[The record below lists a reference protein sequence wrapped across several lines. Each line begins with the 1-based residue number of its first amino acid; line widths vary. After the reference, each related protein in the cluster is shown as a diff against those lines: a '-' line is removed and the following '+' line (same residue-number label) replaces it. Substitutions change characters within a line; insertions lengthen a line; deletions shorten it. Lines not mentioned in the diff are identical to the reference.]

1 MALKGTAFVIMWHD
15 ITADADAEYNRWH
28 TQQHMPERLDHPGFL
43 RSRRG
48 INRGLDR
55 QVYFTCY
62 EGETP
67 ETFVSAEY
75 QRSLNNPTDW
85 TRAVAPAF
93 RNFLRMA
100 CTLLHTG
107 GRGVGGGLVTS
118 RFTLPAGLS
127 EAAAAARLQPVIAA
141 LEQHDLISAVHL
153 AAARPTVSGGNT
165 AETGLRP
172 PMHEAPFDLVL
183 FVETIGLPE
192 AVAAAPAIT
201 TAVAAAGFADQIVQ
215 PYAVAYTL
223 ERRDAQ

>member
-1 MALKGTAFVIMWHD
+1 MALKGSAFIIMWHD

-48 INRGLDR
+48 INRELDR
-55 QVYFTCY
+55 QIYFTCY

-67 ETFVSAEY
+67 ETFNSVEY
-75 QRSLNNPTDW
+75 QNSLNNPTDW
-85 TRAVAPAF
+85 TRQVAPAF

-100 CTLLHTG
+100 CTVLRSG
-107 GRGVGGGLVTS
+107 GRGVGGGLVTT
-118 RFTLPAGLS
+118 RFSLPAGLS
-127 EAAAAARLQPVIAA
+127 EADAMTRLLPIIDA

-153 AAARPTVSGGNT
+153 AAARPAVSGQAT
-165 AETGLRP
+165 SETSLRP

-192 AVAAAPAIT
+192 AQAAAPAIAAALT
-201 TAVAAAGFADQIVQ
+201 AAGFTDQIVQ

-223 ERRDAQ
+223 ERRDAL

>member
-1 MALKGTAFVIMWHD
+1 MSLKGTAFVIMWHD
-15 ITADADAEYNRWH
+15 IAAEADAEYNRWH

-67 ETFVSAEY
+67 DSFVTAEY

-85 TRAVAPAF
+85 TRVVAPHF

-100 CTLLHTG
+100 CTQLHSG

-118 RFTLPAGLS
+118 RFNLPAGLN
-127 EAAAAARLQPVIAA
+127 EADAAARLQPVIAA

-153 AAARPTVSGGNT
+153 AAARPAVSGQKT
-165 AETGLRP
+165 SETELRP

-192 AVAAAPAIT
+192 AQAAAAPIEAAIS
-201 TAVAAAGFADQIVQ
+201 AAGFANQIVQ
-215 PYAVAYTL
+215 PYAVAYIL